1 VGYLLSIL
9 SRPLVGFTASLALI
23 FTGRSI
29 DRIGKGI
36 RSGARD
42 ALLAE
47 ECQEENR
54 AEVFGFHRSMDT
66 AGAILGPLVAM
77 VYLYFHPADYR
88 TIFIITLAPGI
99 LASLCTFLLKEKT
112 QDVVTARS
120 FSFRKNFSFYK
131 EAPSSYLKFLGLLL
145 LFGIANSSDMFLL
158 LRAKETG
165 LSEVNV
171 ILLYMLFN
179 LMYAVFAFPI
189 GKLADKYGRMNMLI
203 IGLIIYTITYLIFG
217 YTQHIVMISAAF
229 IGYGLYYAFTQST
242 LKALLLERVDA
253 SQKSSAIGF
262 YEGVNS
268 FFLLGSNALAGWV
281 WYQFGATSMFTY
293 SSVIAFIVLLLMIRQ
308 SKSTA

>member
-1 VGYLLSIL
+1 
-9 SRPLVGFTASLALI
+9 
-23 FTGRSI
+23 
-29 DRIGKGI
+29 
-36 RSGARD
+36 
-42 ALLAE
+42 
-47 ECQEENR
+47 
-54 AEVFGFHRSMDT
+54 M
-66 AGAILGPLVAM
+66 
-77 VYLYFHPADYR
+77 
-88 TIFIITLAPGI
+88 
-99 LASLCTFLLKEKT
+99 
-112 QDVVTARS
+112 
-120 FSFRKNFSFYK
+120 
-131 EAPSSYLKFLGLLL
+131 KFLGLLL

-165 LSEVNV
+165 LSEANV

-179 LMYAVFAFPI
+179 LVYAVFAFPI

-217 YTQHIVMISAAF
+217 YTQHIFMISAAF

-242 LKALLLERVDA
+242 LKALLLERVDT